1 MVFILMR
8 KEEGKATIFTPGT
21 DVLYFEDGDYLSVRL
36 DSLLKEKRPI
46 IILDINEVRLMPRN
60 IIGILKVFANKCK
73 DKKVRFACCGL
84 QKMIRGA
91 FEDARIHELVKTFEN
106 RAEALKALTA

>member
-1 MVFILMR
+1 MKMVFILMR

-73 DKKVRFACCGL
+73 TKKCALLVAACR
-84 QKMIRGA
+84 K
-91 FEDARIHELVKTFEN
+91 
-106 RAEALKALTA
+106 